1 MSSPGTTRLRPNI
14 LVFFTDQQRWDSCG
28 CYGNP
33 MGLTP
38 NLDAMADRGTRLER
52 CFTVQP
58 VCGPARA
65 CLVTGRY
72 GTETGVFRNAIAL
85 PENYPTTARA
95 FHGAGWFSGYIGKW
109 HLANAKCEG
118 ATLGR
123 QEPVPPARRGGFD
136 DYWLAADVL
145 EFFSAPYRLR
155 LMDAEG
161 RTVERPGYRVDAQTD
176 LALEFLESRTR
187 KRDQPFFLTISYLEP
202 HFQNDVDEYVAP
214 NGYAERMAKN
224 LYVPEDLKALGG
236 SSAHHLPGYYGCV
249 KSLDENLGRVL
260 SLLSKTGLDNDTVV
274 LFCTDHGCH
283 FKTRNG
289 EYKRSCH
296 ESSIRVPAVFQ
307 GPGFDRGGR
316 VHNLT
321 CLLDWPATLLDSA
334 GLPPLPG
341 QQGRSVLPL
350 LEGHREDWPR
360 EVFVQISESQVGRAV
375 RTDRWKLGV
384 NAPGKKGWDVPSS
397 DSYEEQ
403 YLYDLEK
410 DPHEISNL
418 AGSEG
423 TRGTAQELAALLKR
437 RMVQAGEKEP
447 EIRLV

>member
-1 MSSPGTTRLRPNI
+1 MKGNGRRPNV

-72 GTETGVFRNAIAL
+72 ATETGCFRNAIAL
-85 PENYPTTARA
+85 PERFPTTARA
-95 FHGAGWFSGYIGKW
+95 FHGAGWFAGYIGKW

-118 ATLGR
+118 QTLGR
-123 QEPVPPARRGGFD
+123 QEPVPPARRGGFE

-155 LMDAEG
+155 LMDGDG

-176 LALEFLESRTR
+176 LVLEFLETRAR
-187 KRDQPFFLTISYLEP
+187 KRDQPFFLTASYLEP

-224 LYVPEDLKALGG
+224 PYVPEDLKALGG

-260 SLLSKTGLDNDTVV
+260 SYLSKSGMDNDTVV

-307 GPGFDRGGR
+307 GPGFDRGGIIPD
-316 VHNLT
+316 LT

-334 GLPPLPG
+334 GLSPLP
-341 QQGRSVLPL
+341 QQRGRSILPL
-350 LEGHREDWPR
+350 LSGKRDDWPH

-375 RTDRWKLGV
+375 RTDRWKFGV
-384 NAPGKKGWDVPSS
+384 NAPGKNGWKVPSS
-397 DSYEEQ
+397 DSYVEQ

-410 DPHEISNL
+410 DPYELDNL

-423 TRGTAQELAALLKR
+423 TRGIARELASALRR
-437 RMVQAGEKEP
+437 RMKEAGETEP
-447 EIRLV
+447 VISLA